1 MNTVLWVVSAILALA
16 FIGAGAMKI
25 GRPKEELAKS
35 GLAWTEDFSANQV
48 KAIGAVE
55 ALGGLG
61 LVLPGVTGIAP
72 ILVPIAATG
81 LAITMVGAV
90 ITHVRRNEIP
100 GAIPALVLLLLTAFV
115 AWGRFGPYPL

>member
-1 MNTVLWVVSAILALA
+1 MNIALWVVAALLALA

-35 GLAWTEDFSANQV
+35 GLAWTEDFSAAQV
-48 KAIGAVE
+48 KAIGAIE
-55 ALGGLG
+55 GLGGLG
-61 LVLPGVTGIAP
+61 LVVPGVTGIAP

-81 LAITMVGAV
+81 LAVAMVGAV
-90 ITHVRRNEIP
+90 LVHVRRRELP
-100 GAIPALVLLLLTAFV
+100 QAVPAIVLLVLSAFV

>member
-1 MNTVLWVVSAILALA
+1 MNIALWVVAALLTLA
-16 FIGAGAMKI
+16 FLGAGAMKI

-35 GLAWTEDFSANQV
+35 GLAWTEDFSAGQV

-55 ALGGLG
+55 ALGALG

-81 LAITMVGAV
+81 LAVAMAGAV
-90 ITHVRRNEIP
+90 LVHVRRKELP
-100 GAIPALVLLLLTAFV
+100 QAVPAAVLLVLAAFV